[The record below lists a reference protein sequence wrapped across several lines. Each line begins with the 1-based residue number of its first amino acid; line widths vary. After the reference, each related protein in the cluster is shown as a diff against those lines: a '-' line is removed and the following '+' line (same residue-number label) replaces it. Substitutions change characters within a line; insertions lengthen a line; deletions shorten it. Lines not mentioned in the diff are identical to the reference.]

1 LALRPAFGGHSL
13 AFAGQALRS
22 SGPGGPATRTTLKLF
37 IELEKVPLSRRD
49 TEAYR
54 DKEDALA
61 WMVGLHAEHRFDAHR
76 VNDRDLIN
84 RPPQYDCFQE
94 SWEKVLAMREKL
106 LAMAGLNEAH

>member
-1 LALRPAFGGHSL
+1 MTTKRTIRERGRTPPID
-13 AFAGQALRS
+13 
-22 SGPGGPATRTTLKLF
+22 PGALKLF

-54 DKEDALA
+54 DKEGALA

-84 RPPQYDCFQE
+84 RPPQYDCSQE
-94 SWEKVLAMREKL
+94 SWEKVLGMREKL
-106 LAMAGLNEAH
+106 LAMAGLSEAH